1 MLSDKSTVCP
11 FNLLDIAH
19 QKRGAKAAIVNA
31 GKRLPMLS
39 IMDCVKEKLII
50 PVFIGDEKEIKKT
63 AEELKFDISEYE
75 IINEPVENNTAKIAA
90 KLAGDGKVKIIVK
103 GHIHTDILMKE
114 VLLRKYNLIGK
125 KRLSHISWIP
135 FKSIKPMYRKLEQTM
150 YETNQNHFGFDNMQ
164 ITEQAQYTEYLNG
177 GFYEWHTDNG
187 INFMNGTSPVR
198 KISMSLLLNH
208 ESEFDGGDLELCEEG
223 KVAPLKQGHAIFF
236 ASFLNHRVKPVTR
249 GTRKSLVMWFGGT
262 PFK

>member
-1 MLSDKSTVCP
+1 MIFKEPRWKSYIVQTITPIFTPEQCQDIINIGRSMPPKMGGIGVGD
-11 FNLLDIAH
+11 NLD
-19 QKRGAKAAIVNA
+19 N
-31 GKRLPMLS
+31 
-39 IMDCVKEKLII
+39 
-50 PVFIGDEKEIKKT
+50 KEIIK
-63 AEELKFDISEYE
+63 
-75 IINEPVENNTAKIAA
+75 VE
-90 KLAGDGKVKIIVK
+90 
-103 GHIHTDILMKE
+103 
-114 VLLRKYNLIGK
+114 